1 MKWCKN
7 VEIKRTEIIKIIKKK
22 GKNSIVGCI
31 YKHPQLAIDE
41 FYNQLL
47 SHMLDKASVENKE
60 VYQMD
65 DFNINQLNY
74 KSVDNK
80 EVYQMDDFNINRL
93 NHESSWKTS
102 DFLKNL
108 HSQSGALC
116 NTASSHHTQAENT
129 DL

>member
-65 DFNINQLNY
+65 DFNINRLNY
-74 KSVDNK
+74 
-80 EVYQMDDFNINRL
+80 
-93 NHESSWKTS
+93 ESSWKTS

-116 NTASSHHTQAENT
+116 NTASSHHTKVENT